1 MSDISLDVG
10 TIFFT
15 QTGEGIMENSLCFFL
30 YSFTFLTG
38 QDKPTDL
45 ILKQLAFANIL
56 VLFYRRIHQTISAF
70 GWKDF
75 LGDAECQVVLY
86 LQ

>member
-15 QTGEGIMENSLCFFL
+15 QTGEGIMENLFFFL
-30 YSFTFLTG
+30 YSFTFLTRR
-38 QDKPTDL
+38 DKPTDL

-75 LGDAECQVVLY
+75 LGDAECHVVLY